1 MRRINSEFQT
11 RFLSEEGQ
19 ALVNRDYFGYA
30 ELDDFA
36 CYVLADSLDGEPLE
50 NSARIVVES
59 LIRSFSERPTMRKG
73 RLERYLQ
80 GAHRELKKQRGGMR
94 LKASVVMA
102 VTDYRSVRSCCV
114 GNSRFYLERGSRFL
128 VRTRDQSLA
137 EELTQKGELPKD
149 AAEIYE
155 GRNNLYS
162 YLGER
167 GTPKADISKK
177 IRLVNGDIL
186 YLMSRGIWER
196 CSDEKLL
203 ELSKDAK
210 EPEEILN
217 QVEDEILAGQEQ
229 NPVDNYTLAVTFVDQ
244 VYQPPKKRFPI
255 KQVLMAAIPLVLLV
269 GGISLG
275 MYLRHRNVKN
285 REERLERCMESGE
298 EYLHYDNYKKASEE
312 YGEAKKLAEGL
323 KHQEEAK
330 EADRCLKLS
339 EQVLLADEAMG
350 EGEYQKAQEL
360 YRKARR
366 LSEEAGNV
374 GRDYL
379 DARMKE
385 AEGYLAVFDLMEL
398 GEKREGFGDR
408 EGAIEAYREA
418 RDCAAAL
425 YYSEGKEEALRKQ
438 AAVEEAVEK
447 DSQKAKA
454 EKEAENAQADA
465 AKKESQEAREEEERK
480 EKESQEAKEELEN
493 QQRVNDQ
500 KNAIELEN
508 QGNMYLAEGK
518 YESAV
523 TYYRTAQAIYIRLEL
538 PELADGINGKLEA
551 AQAGIAARDGA
562 QNGEGAAGEEKER
575 AGTEN
580 AAGAEKERAG
590 TENAARAEK
599 ERAGVENAAGAE
611 KERAGAGNAVR
622 AEKDQAGGENPAGT
636 GAVSGPGSIGALEP
650 GPGEVRL
657 GEGPGM

>member
-73 RLERYLQ
+73 RLERYLH
-80 GAHRELKKQRGGMR
+80 GAHRELMRQRGGMR
-94 LKASVVMA
+94 LKASVVLA
-102 VTDYRSVRSCCV
+102 VTDYRSVRYCCV

-128 VRTRDQSLA
+128 IRTRDQSLA
-137 EELTQKGELPKD
+137 EELSERGELPKD
-149 AAEIYE
+149 AAEVYE

-167 GTPKADISKK
+167 GTPRVMISKK
-177 IRLVNGDIL
+177 LRLVNGDIL
-186 YLMSRGIWER
+186 YLMSRGVWER

-244 VYQPPKKRFPI
+244 VYQPPKKKFPV
-255 KQVLMAAIPLVLLV
+255 KKVLIAAVPVVLAV

-275 MYLRHRNVKN
+275 VYLRRQNIKN

-323 KHQEEAK
+323 KHTGEAQ

-339 EQVLLADEAMG
+339 EQILLADEAMG
-350 EGEYQKAQEL
+350 AGEYQKAQEL
-360 YRKARR
+360 YRKARG
-366 LSEEAGNV
+366 LSMEAGNV

-398 GEKREGFGDR
+398 GERREGFGDR
-408 EGAIEAYREA
+408 EGAVEAYREA
-418 RDCAAAL
+418 RDRAAAL

-454 EKEAENAQADA
+454 EKEAEAAQEDA
-465 AKKESQEAREEEERK
+465 AKKESQEAREEEARK

-551 AQAGIAARDGA
+551 AQAGIAARDGGQA
-562 QNGEGAAGEEKER
+562 GGGAVGEGVTGEE
-575 AGTEN
+575 
-580 AAGAEKERAG
+580 AAGAAEEREAEAVGEEEKR
-590 TENAARAEK
+590 AAR
-599 ERAGVENAAGAE
+599 
-611 KERAGAGNAVR
+611 
-622 AEKDQAGGENPAGT
+622 GGEAAEAGKKT
-636 GAVSGPGSIGALEP
+636 GEDVSGPGSVGAGEP
-650 GPGEVRL
+650 GPEEVRL

>member
-285 REERLERCMESGE
+285 REERLVRCMESGE
-298 EYLHYDNYKKASEE
+298 EYLHYDNYKKAAEE

-418 RDCAAAL
+418 RDRAAAL
-425 YYSEGKEEALRKQ
+425 YYGEGKEEALRKQ

-465 AKKESQEAREEEERK
+465 EKKESQEAREEEERR
-480 EKESQEAKEELEN
+480 SW
-493 QQRVNDQ
+493 
-500 KNAIELEN
+500 
-508 QGNMYLAEGK
+508 
-518 YESAV
+518 
-523 TYYRTAQAIYIRLEL
+523 RTSR
-538 PELADGINGKLEA
+538 G
-551 AQAGIAARDGA
+551 
-562 QNGEGAAGEEKER
+562 
-575 AGTEN
+575 
-580 AAGAEKERAG
+580 
-590 TENAARAEK
+590 
-599 ERAGVENAAGAE
+599 
-611 KERAGAGNAVR
+611 
-622 AEKDQAGGENPAGT
+622 
-636 GAVSGPGSIGALEP
+636 
-650 GPGEVRL
+650 
-657 GEGPGM
+657 

>member
-73 RLERYLQ
+73 RLERYLH
-80 GAHRELKKQRGGMR
+80 GAHRELMRQRGGMR
-94 LKASVVMA
+94 LKASVVLA
-102 VTDYRSVRSCCV
+102 VTDYRSVRYCCV

-128 VRTRDQSLA
+128 IQTRDQSLA
-137 EELTQKGELPKD
+137 EELSERGELPKD
-149 AAEIYE
+149 AAEVYE

-167 GTPKADISKK
+167 GTPRVMISKK
-177 IRLVNGDIL
+177 LRLVNGDIL
-186 YLMSRGIWER
+186 YLMSRGVWER

-244 VYQPPKKRFPI
+244 VYQPPKKKFPV
-255 KQVLMAAIPLVLLV
+255 KQVLMAAVPVVLAV

-275 MYLRHRNVKN
+275 VYLRRQNIKN

-323 KHQEEAK
+323 KHTGEAQ

-339 EQVLLADEAMG
+339 EQILLADEAMG
-350 EGEYQKAQEL
+350 AGEYQKAQEL
-360 YRKARR
+360 YRKARG
-366 LSEEAGNV
+366 LSMEAGNV

-398 GEKREGFGDR
+398 GERR
-408 EGAIEAYREA
+408 EGAVEAYREA
-418 RDCAAAL
+418 RDRAAAL

-454 EKEAENAQADA
+454 EKEAEAAQEDA
-465 AKKESQEAREEEERK
+465 AKKESQEAREEEARK

-551 AQAGIAARDGA
+551 AQAGIAARDGGQA
-562 QNGEGAAGEEKER
+562 GGGAVGEGVTGEE
-575 AGTEN
+575 
-580 AAGAEKERAG
+580 AAGAAEEREVEAVGEEEKR
-590 TENAARAEK
+590 AAR
-599 ERAGVENAAGAE
+599 
-611 KERAGAGNAVR
+611 
-622 AEKDQAGGENPAGT
+622 GGEAAEAGKKT
-636 GAVSGPGSIGALEP
+636 GEDVSGPGSVGAGEP
-650 GPGEVRL
+650 GPEEVRL
-657 GEGPGM
+657 GEGPGL